1 MGKHAP
7 EVAVIMGSVSDAEI
21 VSHCTEQLKMLGVS
35 FELKVLSAH
44 RTPKELDQYIAEAD
58 TRGIKVF
65 IAAAGM
71 SAALAGTIA
80 ARTIKPVIGIA
91 IPSGPLAGIDAL
103 LSTVQMPPGVPVG
116 CTGIG
121 KAGAINAA
129 ILAAEILSAHN
140 ADLAKRL
147 IKHRNEKAKA
157 ILQANKTSQQSNS
170 SSKKKK

>member
-1 MGKHAP
+1 MGKRAP

-21 VSHCTEQLKMLGVS
+21 VSHCTEQLKTLGVS

-44 RTPKELDQYIAEAD
+44 RTPKELDQYITEAD
-58 TRGIKVF
+58 ARGIKVF

-71 SAALAGTIA
+71 SAALAGAIA

-121 KAGAINAA
+121 EAGAINAA
-129 ILAAEILSAHN
+129 ILAARILAISEPRIEE
-140 ADLAKRL
+140 RL
-147 IKHRNEKAKA
+147 KDHRARQTQAVLEKDKA
-157 ILQANKTSQQSNS
+157 LRQSLPFGE
-170 SSKKKK
+170 

>member
-21 VSHCTEQLKMLGVS
+21 VSHCTKQLKTLGVS

-44 RTPKELDQYIAEAD
+44 RTPKELDQYVAEAD
-58 TRGIKVF
+58 AKGIKVF

-71 SAALAGTIA
+71 SAALAGAIA
-80 ARTIKPVIGIA
+80 SRTIKPVIGIA

-103 LSTVQMPPGVPVG
+103 ISTVQMPPGVPVG

-121 KAGAINAA
+121 KAGAKNAA
-129 ILAAEILSAHN
+129 ILAAEILGIS
-140 ADLAKRL
+140 DTRIEKRL
-147 IKHRNEKAKA
+147 EDHRTEQTQAVLEEGKA
-157 ILQANKTSQQSNS
+157 IQQSYPPDE
-170 SSKKKK
+170 

>member
-7 EVAVIMGSVSDAEI
+7 EVAVIMGSVSDSEI
-21 VSHCTEQLKMLGVS
+21 VSHCTEQLKTLGVS

-71 SAALAGTIA
+71 SAALAGAIA

-129 ILAAEILSAHN
+129 ILAAEILAIS
-140 ADLAKRL
+140 DTRIEKRL
-147 IKHRNEKAKA
+147 KDHRAEQTQAVLEKDKA
-157 ILQANKTSQQSNS
+157 IKQSCS
-170 SSKKKK
+170 PGE